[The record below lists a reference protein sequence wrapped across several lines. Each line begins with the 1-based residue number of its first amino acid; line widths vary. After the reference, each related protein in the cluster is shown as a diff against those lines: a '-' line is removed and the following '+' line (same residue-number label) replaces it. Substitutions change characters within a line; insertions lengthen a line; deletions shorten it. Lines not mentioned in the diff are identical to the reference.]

1 MEESQELEPELE
13 PEPKA
18 KPKAHALVPPSADE
32 WLEALGMGDSSDD
45 DGDEEGNPI
54 SIYKEHMLAVQRKL
68 NEDEKS
74 QKKVPKDTNTN
85 NDDPKSK
92 SKELTEES
100 QQFSAELCDP
110 DVSYNN
116 NPLDAWQVIESAAL
130 DDIEPLP
137 LQRSVARPLPSQ
149 VGAYD
154 ESGNG
159 EQIQRRKVSFQL
171 FSSSSYNPQPLRV
184 SSTAN
189 TTSELTAEVR
199 RSDISLNEEE
209 EKSTFKTNAIVTAIG
224 CLLIV
229 VLAII
234 VLAVVLQPD
243 DDSSLEEVDWELL
256 LLSSLDTPT
265 QLLIEQEPASI
276 QAQAYNWVIQDP
288 DFDEM
293 PPWRH
298 LQRFA
303 LATIYYSTQGPQW
316 NQPHDWLSYNSSECH
331 WRPPSPF
338 SQQNGTRNPTAY
350 VEEEDPDHCNLDG
363 VFDMLHLDGIDNFG
377 GSFPSE
383 IKVLT
388 GLKEIHIINI
398 PAQLSLSDFT
408 PPQLAA
414 LTKLTSL
421 DFTASNL
428 ENSNIPPLIGTF
440 SSLKSILL
448 STAQI
453 AGTLPTEIG
462 LLENLD
468 TLDVSVNRLGWF
480 LPTEWSQLTNLARL
494 YLQSNNLIGELPK
507 EWGNLS
513 SLRELDISDN
523 QLTGNIPMEWEGMVS
538 LTEFALYQ
546 NEDLV
551 GETPHSFCTVQEEFH
566 QKSDCEKVPCLRYN
580 SSCFVTARWLAKLVS
595 GPQLDPTAYVEEE
608 DPDHCNLGGAFD
620 MLHLDGIDHFAGSL
634 PSEIEFLTSLKEIH
648 IINIPAKLSLSD
660 YTPTQLAASTKLT
673 SLDFTA
679 SNLENSNI
687 PTLIGTFSSLK
698 SILLSTAQIAGTLPT
713 ETGLLENVDTLDV
726 SVNELGWFLP
736 TEWSQLTNLR
746 YLYLESNTLIG
757 ELPKE
762 WGNLSSLLNLDI
774 SDNQLTGTIPM
785 EWEGMRSLINFA
797 LDQNEDL
804 AGETPFS
811 FCDVQKKYHQKSDC
825 EKVPCCSP
833 ASSQCTCV

>member
-1 MEESQELEPELE
+1 MRVVAERSAAARREEAESATSKSNNPEDVGTQAFKNPGDYYVSE
-13 PEPKA
+13 K
-18 KPKAHALVPPSADE
+18 
-32 WLEALGMGDSSDD
+32 GDSI
-45 DGDEEGNPI
+45 NLMAI
-54 SIYKEHMLAVQRKL
+54 VA
-68 NEDEKS
+68 
-74 QKKVPKDTNTN
+74 
-85 NDDPKSK
+85 
-92 SKELTEES
+92 
-100 QQFSAELCDP
+100 
-110 DVSYNN
+110 
-116 NPLDAWQVIESAAL
+116 
-130 DDIEPLP
+130 
-137 LQRSVARPLPSQ
+137 QRSVADDATPSMTADNNNTAPPDAAGNAVALHSGIEYDHQTGCPMTKHSLPPGSVTPGAYSGAPGANYQ
-149 VGAYD
+149 AVEPVRLDVLGAYD

-159 EQIQRRKVSFQL
+159 EQIQRRNVSFQL
-171 FSSSSYNPQPLRV
+171 FSSNSYNPQPLRV

-209 EKSTFKTNAIVTAIG
+209 EKSTFKTYAIVTAIG
-224 CLLIV
+224 CMV
-229 VLAII
+229 VLVVAII
-234 VLAVVLQPD
+234 VLVVVLQPD
-243 DDSSLEEVDWELL
+243 DVSSLEEVDWELL

-316 NQPHDWLSYNSSECH
+316 DQPHDWLSYNTSECH

-350 VEEEDPDHCNLDG
+350 VEEEDPDHCNLG
-363 VFDMLHLDGIDNFG
+363 GAFDMLHLDGIDNFG

-388 GLKEIHIINI
+388 GLKEIHITNI
-398 PAQLSLSDFT
+398 PSQLSLSDFT

-428 ENSNIPPLIGTF
+428 ETSNIPTLIGTF

-513 SLRELDISDN
+513 SLRDLDISDN
-523 QLTGNIPMEWEGMVS
+523 QLTGNIPMEWEGMVF

-551 GETPHSFCTVQEEFH
+551 GETPDSFCEMQEEFH
-566 QKSDCEKVPCLRYN
+566 QKSDCEKVPCCR
-580 SSCFVTARWLAKLVS
+580 
-595 GPQLDPTAYVEEE
+595 
-608 DPDHCNLGGAFD
+608 LGG
-620 MLHLDGIDHFAGSL
+620 I
-634 PSEIEFLTSLKEIH
+634 
-648 IINIPAKLSLSD
+648 
-660 YTPTQLAASTKLT
+660 
-673 SLDFTA
+673 
-679 SNLENSNI
+679 
-687 PTLIGTFSSLK
+687 
-698 SILLSTAQIAGTLPT
+698 
-713 ETGLLENVDTLDV
+713 
-726 SVNELGWFLP
+726 W
-736 TEWSQLTNLR
+736 
-746 YLYLESNTLIG
+746 
-757 ELPKE
+757 
-762 WGNLSSLLNLDI
+762 
-774 SDNQLTGTIPM
+774 
-785 EWEGMRSLINFA
+785 
-797 LDQNEDL
+797 
-804 AGETPFS
+804 
-811 FCDVQKKYHQKSDC
+811 
-825 EKVPCCSP
+825 
-833 ASSQCTCV
+833 CTCVGG